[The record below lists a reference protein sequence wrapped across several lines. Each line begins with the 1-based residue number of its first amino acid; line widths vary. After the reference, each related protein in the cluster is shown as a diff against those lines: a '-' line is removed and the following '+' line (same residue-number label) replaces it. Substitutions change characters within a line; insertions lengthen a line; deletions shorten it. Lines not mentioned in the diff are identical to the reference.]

1 MIKASYN
8 FFLLI
13 LFTVCCQLSFAQQKI
28 TVYDDISS
36 LPIYDVNIII
46 YGIDVVP
53 EGDGWRKAQTL
64 GGITP
69 VEQHFTNK
77 KGKIQTNIF
86 ELADSAWRI
95 SFHHEEY
102 ISNTLTFESLERKN
116 FKVYL
121 QSSAN
126 TLEETV
132 VSANRISEKKKDV
145 IQKIRVIR
153 SREIESLNQS
163 SMADLIDNSGN
174 VFVQKSQLGG
184 GSPIIRGFETNKV
197 LMVVDGVR
205 MNNAIYRGGHL
216 QNIITLDNAIMDRVE
231 VVFGPGS
238 VIYGSDAIGGVMTF
252 KTKDPVLSRKEK
264 VMVIGN
270 AYSRYFS
277 AASGFASNAHV
288 SVGNKKL
295 GSLTSLTYSKF
306 GDLRQGSKRSGFAES
321 FGERNWYV
329 SRVNGVDTMF
339 NNSDPNL
346 QIGSGYSQYDI
357 LQKFIFKPNKFILHK
372 VNFQLSNSGNV
383 DRYDRLTQLE
393 NEHAK
398 YAEWYYGP
406 QFRFMSSYALEFT
419 KSNELFDFSKLVL
432 AYQSIEESR
441 IVRRYQDDEQNT
453 RKESLNIL
461 TLNCDFSKEVYHTN
475 ATDTTVKHEV
485 RYGLDL
491 FFNNV
496 QSNAYSTNISNMQVS
511 SLDTRYPDGGS
522 DMLSFA
528 VYITDNLELNEK
540 MILNVGVRSSQV
552 RLNAEFIDKTFY
564 PFPFSSIKQRNASVN
579 GNLGL
584 IYMPKDSF
592 RYTISAATGFRA
604 PNVDDVSKV
613 FESVPGKVI
622 VPNPY
627 LKPEY
632 SYNLELGSEIKL
644 FKKLK
649 VSTNVFG
656 TFLTNALTVQ
666 NANFNG
672 VDSILYE
679 GTYSQVITTT
689 NANRAYVIGL
699 EGILSGNIG
708 KYFNIYS
715 TFNYTYGRILT
726 DSVPYPL
733 DHIPPLFGKVSIK
746 YHWKKISSEFF
757 VNYSDWKRIEDYN
770 LVGEDNYAFA
780 LPEGMPSWY
789 TLNLK
794 VHYNFSKNISLQV
807 ACENILDHNY
817 RKFASNISSPG
828 RNFIITLR
836 GKF

>member
-1 MIKASYN
+1 MISTPFHN
-8 FFLLI
+8 FIFMACLFCSQSLLG
-13 LFTVCCQLSFAQQKI
+13 QQKI
-28 TVYDDISS
+28 TVYDDVSS
-36 LPIYDVNIII
+36 LPIHDVNILI
-46 YGIDVVP
+46 YGKDIVP
-53 EGDGWRKAQTL
+53 DGDGWRTEKTFGGFTL
-64 GGITP
+64 
-69 VEQHFTNK
+69 VEEHFTNK
-77 KGKIQTNIF
+77 KGRVQTNIF
-86 ELADSAWRI
+86 DLADSLWRI
-95 SFHHEEY
+95 SFYHENY
-102 ISNTLTFESLERKN
+102 ISATLTLGALERLN
-116 FKVYL
+116 FKVNL

-153 SREIESLNQS
+153 SREMESQNQS

-216 QNIITLDNAIMDRVE
+216 QNIITLDNSIMDRVE

-252 KTKDPVLSRKEK
+252 KTKDPVLSRKDK

-295 GSLTSLTYSKF
+295 GSLTSFTYSSF
-306 GDLRQGSKRSGFAES
+306 GDLRQGSKRLSIADG

-329 SRVNGVDTMF
+329 SRVNGVDSMLE
-339 NNSDPNL
+339 NSDSNL

-357 LQKFIFKPNKFILHK
+357 LQKFIYKPKKHVLHK
-372 VNFQLSNSGNV
+372 LNFQLSNSGNV

-393 NEHAK
+393 NEQAK

-406 QFRFMSSYALEFT
+406 QFRFMSSYTLELT
-419 KSNELFDFSKLVL
+419 KSNDLFDFSKFVL

-441 IVRRYQDDEQNT
+441 VVRKYQEDEQNS
-453 RKESLNIL
+453 RSEKLNIL
-461 TLNCDFSKEVYHTN
+461 TLNCDFSKVAYHTN
-475 ATDTTVKHEV
+475 AAKRTFKHEV
-485 RYGLDL
+485 RYGLDM
-491 FFNNV
+491 FFNDV
-496 QSNAYSTNISNMQVS
+496 QSNAFSMNINTMDVS

-522 DMLSFA
+522 DMFSFA
-528 VYITDNLELNEK
+528 VYITDNLELSEK
-540 MILNVGVRSSQV
+540 MILNAGVRSSQV
-552 RLNAEFIDKTFY
+552 RLNAKFLDKTFF
-564 PFPFSSIKQRNASVN
+564 PFPFSSIKLENASLN
-579 GNLGL
+579 GNMGL
-584 IYMPKDSF
+584 IYMPNESF
-592 RYTISAATGFRA
+592 RYTVSAATGFRA

-622 VPNPY
+622 VPNPD

-644 FKKLK
+644 FKKLTI
-649 VSTNVFG
+649 SANVFG

-666 NANFNG
+666 NSNFNG
-672 VDSILYE
+672 EDSILYE

-689 NANRAYVIGL
+689 NANRAYVFGV
-699 EGILSGNIG
+699 EGVLNGNIG

-715 TFNYTYGRILT
+715 TINYTRGRILT
-726 DSVPYPL
+726 DSIPYPL
-733 DHIPPLFGKVSIK
+733 DHIPPIFGKLSLK
-746 YHWKKISSEFF
+746 YQRKKISSEFF
-757 VNYSDWKRIEDYN
+757 VNYSGWKRLDDYN

-780 LPEGMPSWY
+780 LPQGMPSWY
-789 TLNLK
+789 TINLQCS
-794 VHYNFSKNISLQV
+794 YSFSKNLSFQLS
-807 ACENILDHNY
+807 CENILDQNY